1 MRTFGFPI
9 NAPDPPET
17 RIGKFDQSRAILGGA
32 SCGED
37 HFVTAREKLTMSR
50 KAQGVES
57 MKFST
62 GGGLSA
68 PASLSAGFYGNGA
81 YGDDYEGDAVEQGGQ
96 SGKSDTDA
104 MTVHRRKM
112 MRRAANRRS
121 AQLSRARKKVS

>member
-1 MRTFGFPI
+1 MFQSQPTYL
-9 NAPDPPET
+9 PPENWL
-17 RIGKFDQSRAILGGA
+17 GNFDQSRAVLEG
-32 SCGED
+32 SSRVED
-37 HFVTAREKLTMSR
+37 IFVTARGNIIMSR
-50 KAQGVES
+50 KAQGAES

-68 PASLSAGFYGNGA
+68 PPSLSAGFYGNGA
-81 YGDDYEGDAVEQGGQ
+81 YGDEYEGDIIEQSGQ
-96 SGKSDTDA
+96 SGKNDTDA

>member
-1 MRTFGFPI
+1 M
-9 NAPDPPET
+9 PPENWL
-17 RIGKFDQSRAILGGA
+17 GNFDQSRAVLEG
-32 SCGED
+32 SSRVED
-37 HFVTAREKLTMSR
+37 IIVTARGNIIMSR
-50 KAQGVES
+50 KAQGAEP

-68 PASLSAGFYGNGA
+68 PPSLSTGFYGNGA
-81 YGDDYEGDAVEQGGQ
+81 YGDEYEGDIIEQSGQ
-96 SGKSDTDA
+96 SGKNDTDA